1 MSFLPNVKADS
12 NSRPAVPAAGNKAPE
27 PVIPFTRAS
36 RKKSRL
42 VLQTASVT
50 LSTSVQAVPALQIP
64 AGGFLKRLKL
74 TVVGTSAGNSA
85 TVAFRADAPFNLLQQ
100 ISLLSPNGDTLIN
113 VIDGFALYVI
123 NKYGAIGTGK
133 WDPLAYPNYSAV
145 TGSGGTGGS
154 FNFELNVPI
163 ESDSR
168 DAFTALQNMAAN
180 QSYLLQFSY
189 NTLALLYSTA
199 PTVAPTVVTTI
210 TMEYWAAPA
219 PTSNDGVM
227 QASFPVGNGSVSL
240 LQTQTPAIVAGSQQN
255 IQLVN
260 VGNVIRSVF
269 LILRDASGVRDET
282 DFPTVSNWY
291 LNNDPLY
298 YKTKSQW
305 RNEMAQQY
313 GYFAGV
319 NAVPTLNALD
329 NGVFVLT
336 DFMNDGGTGD
346 YVVQGGSNRD
356 LYLVTESSTAFNYEA
371 VSWGASASTLFVI
384 EHVIR
389 PVSAAA
395 LYAPQFS

>member
-1 MSFLPNVKADS
+1 MSVIPSAAG
-12 NSRPAVPAAGNKAPE
+12 NSRPAIPTSGAKAPAQ
-27 PVIPFTRAS
+27 VIPFTRAS

-42 VLQTASVT
+42 VLQTAAVT
-50 LSTSVQAVPALQIP
+50 LNTTVQAIPALQIP

-74 TVVGTSAGNSA
+74 SVVGTTSGNSA
-85 TVAFRADAPFNLLQQ
+85 TVAFQADAPFNLLQQ

-113 VIDGFALYVI
+113 VIDGFSLYVI

-133 WDPLAYPNYSAV
+133 FDPLANPGYSAV
-145 TGSGGTGGS
+145 AGAGATGGS
-154 FNFELNVPI
+154 FAYEAHIPI
-163 ESDSR
+163 ETDSR

-180 QSYLLQFSY
+180 QSYLLQFSL
-189 NTLALLYSTA
+189 NTLALVYSTA
-199 PTVAPTVVTTI
+199 PTTAPSVVITI
-210 TMEYWAAPA
+210 VMEYWAAPA
-219 PTSNDGVM
+219 PTNADGVM

-240 LQTQTPAIVAGSQQN
+240 LQVQTPAIVAGSQQN

-260 VGNVIRSVF
+260 VGNVIRTVF
-269 LILRDASGVRDET
+269 LILRNSSAVRDET
-282 DFPTVSNWY
+282 DWPTVSNWY

-313 GYFAGV
+313 GYFAGLTT
-319 NAVPTLNALD
+319 APTLNALD

-356 LYLVTESSTAFNYEA
+356 LFLVTESSTAFNYEA

-389 PVSAAA
+389 PISAAA

>member
-1 MSFLPNVKADS
+1 MSVLPNAK
-12 NSRPAVPAAGNKAPE
+12 PAGSPAAAPAKVAQ
-27 PVIPFTRAS
+27 VIPFTRAS

-42 VLQTASVT
+42 VLQTAAVT
-50 LSTSVQAVPALQIP
+50 LNTTVQAIPALQIP

-74 TVVGTSAGNSA
+74 TVVGTTSGNAA

-123 NKYGAIGTGK
+123 NKYGAIGTGRF
-133 WDPLAYPNYSAV
+133 DPLGNPNYSAV
-145 TGSGGTGGS
+145 AGAGGTGGS
-154 FNFELNVPI
+154 FNFEVHIPV
-163 ESDSR
+163 ETDSR

-180 QSYLLQFSY
+180 QSYLLQFSL
-189 NTLALLYSTA
+189 NTLALVYSTA
-199 PTVAPTVVTTI
+199 PTSAPSVVITVV
-210 TMEYWAAPA
+210 MEYWAAPA
-219 PTSNDGVM
+219 PTNSDGVM

-282 DFPTVSNWY
+282 DFPTVNNWY

-313 GYFAGV
+313 DYDGGV
-319 NAVPTLNALD
+319 TAAPTLNSLD

-346 YVVQGGSNRD
+346 YNVDGGANRD
-356 LYLVTESSTAFNYEA
+356 LLLVTESSTAFNYEA
-371 VSWGASASTLFVI
+371 VNWGASASTLFVI
-384 EHVIR
+384 EQVIR
-389 PVSAAA
+389 PISAQA
-395 LYAPQFS
+395 LYAPQFN

>member
-1 MSFLPNVKADS
+1 MSVLPTAS
-12 NSRPAVPAAGNKAPE
+12 NSRSAVPQSTKAPVQ
-27 PVIPFTRAS
+27 VIPFTRAS

-42 VLQTASVT
+42 VLQTAAVT
-50 LSTSVQAVPALQIP
+50 LNTTVQAVPALQIP

-74 TVVGTSAGNSA
+74 SIVATTAANAATVVFNP
-85 TVAFRADAPFNLLQQ
+85 DAPFNLLQQ

-113 VIDGFALYVI
+113 VIDGFSLYVI

-133 WDPLAYPNYSAV
+133 YDPLANPGYSAV
-145 TGSGGTGGS
+145 AGAGATGGS
-154 FNFELNVPI
+154 FAYEAVIPV
-163 ESDSR
+163 ETDSR

-180 QSYLLQFSY
+180 QSYLLQFSF
-189 NTLALLYSTA
+189 NTLALIYATA
-199 PTVAPTVVTTI
+199 PTTAPAVTVTI
-210 TMEYWAAPA
+210 VMEYWAAPA
-219 PTSNDGVM
+219 PTNADGIM

-260 VGNVIRSVF
+260 VGNVIRAVF
-269 LILRDASGVRDET
+269 LILRTAGGVRTEVDW
-282 DFPTVSNWY
+282 PTVSNWY

-298 YKTKSQW
+298 YKTKTQW
-305 RNEMAQQY
+305 KNAMAQNY
-313 GYFAGV
+313 GYFAGTTTT
-319 NAVPTLNALD
+319 PTLNSLD
-329 NGVFVLT
+329 AGVFVLY

-389 PVSAAA
+389 PISAQA
-395 LYAPQFS
+395 LYAPQFN

>member
-1 MSFLPNVKADS
+1 MALPLA
-12 NSRPAVPAAGNKAPE
+12 PAKPAAPASKPAQ
-27 PVIPFTRAS
+27 VIPFTRAS

-42 VLQTASVT
+42 VLQTAAVVLNT
-50 LSTSVQAVPALQIP
+50 TVQAIPALQIP

-74 TVVGTSAGNSA
+74 TIVGTTSANAA
-85 TVAFRADAPFNLLQQ
+85 TVVFKADAPFNLLQQ

-113 VIDGFALYVI
+113 VIDGFSLYVI
-123 NKYGAIGTGK
+123 NKYGGIGTGRF
-133 WDPLAYPNYSAV
+133 DPLGNPGYSAV
-145 TGSGGTGGS
+145 AGAGGTGGS
-154 FNFELNVPI
+154 FAFEVHVPV
-163 ESDSR
+163 ETDSR

-180 QSYLLQFSY
+180 QSYLLQFSL
-189 NTLALLYSTA
+189 NTLALVYSTA
-199 PTVAPTVVTTI
+199 PTTAPSVVI
-210 TMEYWAAPA
+210 TAVMEYWAAPA
-219 PTSNDGVM
+219 PTNADGVM

-240 LQTQTPAIVAGSQQN
+240 LQTQTPAITAGAQQN

-298 YKTKSQW
+298 YKTKAQW

-313 GYFAGV
+313 DYDAGV
-319 NAVPTLNALD
+319 TAAPTLNSLD
-329 NGVFVLT
+329 NGVFVLV
-336 DFMNDGGTGD
+336 DFMNDGSSGD
-346 YVVQGGSNRD
+346 YNVDGGANRD
-356 LYLVTESSTAFNYEA
+356 LLLVTESSTAFNYEA

-389 PVSAAA
+389 PISAAA

>member
-1 MSFLPNVKADS
+1 MSVIPSAAG
-12 NSRPAVPAAGNKAPE
+12 NSRPAIPTSGAKAPAQ
-27 PVIPFTRAS
+27 VIPFTRAS

-42 VLQTASVT
+42 VLQTAAVT
-50 LSTSVQAVPALQIP
+50 LNTTVQAIPALQIP

-74 TVVGTSAGNSA
+74 SVVGTTSGNSA
-85 TVAFRADAPFNLLQQ
+85 TVAFQADAPFNLLQQ

-113 VIDGFALYVI
+113 VIDGFSLYVI

-133 WDPLAYPNYSAV
+133 FDPLANPGYSAV
-145 TGSGGTGGS
+145 ASGTGGS
-154 FNFELNVPI
+154 FAYEAHIPI
-163 ESDSR
+163 ETDSR

-180 QSYLLQFSY
+180 QSYLLQFSL
-189 NTLALLYSTA
+189 NTLALVYSTA
-199 PTVAPTVVTTI
+199 PTTAPSVVITI
-210 TMEYWAAPA
+210 VMEYWAAPA
-219 PTSNDGVM
+219 PTNADGVM

-240 LQTQTPAIVAGSQQN
+240 LQVQTPAIVAGSQQN

-260 VGNVIRSVF
+260 VGNVIRTVF
-269 LILRDASGVRDET
+269 LILRNSSAVRDET
-282 DFPTVSNWY
+282 DWPTVSNWY

-319 NAVPTLNALD
+319 TAAPTLNALD

-389 PVSAAA
+389 PISAAA

>member
-1 MSFLPNVKADS
+1 MSTIPNVTS
-12 NSRPAVPAAGNKAPE
+12 NSRPAVPASGNKAPVQ
-27 PVIPFTRAS
+27 VIPFTRAS

-42 VLQTASVT
+42 VLQTAGV
-50 LSTSVQAVPALQIP
+50 LLNAGVQAVPALQVP

-74 TVVGTSAGNSA
+74 TIVGTTAANA
-85 TVAFRADAPFNLLQQ
+85 AAVAFNNDAPFNLLQQ

-113 VIDGFALYVI
+113 VIDGFTLYVI

-133 WDPLAYPNYSAV
+133 YDPLANPGYSAV
-145 TGSGGTGGS
+145 TGAGATGGS
-154 FNFELNVPI
+154 FSFELSIPV
-163 ESDSR
+163 ETDSR

-189 NTLALLYSTA
+189 NSTTAIYATPPTTA
-199 PTVAPTVVTTI
+199 PTVVSTI
-210 TMEYWAAPA
+210 VMEYWAAPA
-219 PTSNDGVM
+219 PTNSDGVM
-227 QASFPVGNGSVSL
+227 QASFPIGNGSVSL

-260 VGNVIRSVF
+260 VGNVVRAVF
-269 LILRDASGVRDET
+269 LILRTAAGVRDEV
-282 DFPTVSNWY
+282 DWPTVSNWY

-298 YKTKSQW
+298 YKTKPQW

-313 GYFAGV
+313 QLFAGLT
-319 NAVPTLNALD
+319 ATPTINALD

-346 YVVQGGSNRD
+346 YLVQGGANRD
-356 LYLVTESSTAFNYEA
+356 LLLVTESSTAFNYEA
-371 VSWGASASTLFVI
+371 VSWGATASSLFVV

-389 PVSAAA
+389 PISAAA
-395 LYAPQFS
+395 LYAPQFN

>member
-1 MSFLPNVKADS
+1 
-12 NSRPAVPAAGNKAPE
+12 
-27 PVIPFTRAS
+27 
-36 RKKSRL
+36 
-42 VLQTASVT
+42 
-50 LSTSVQAVPALQIP
+50 
-64 AGGFLKRLKL
+64 
-74 TVVGTSAGNSA
+74 
-85 TVAFRADAPFNLLQQ
+85 
-100 ISLLSPNGDTLIN
+100 
-113 VIDGFALYVI
+113 
-123 NKYGAIGTGK
+123 
-133 WDPLAYPNYSAV
+133 
-145 TGSGGTGGS
+145 
-154 FNFELNVPI
+154 
-163 ESDSR
+163 
-168 DAFTALQNMAAN
+168 
-180 QSYLLQFSY
+180 
-189 NTLALLYSTA
+189 
-199 PTVAPTVVTTI
+199 
-210 TMEYWAAPA
+210 MEYWAAPA
-219 PTSNDGVM
+219 PTNADGVM

-240 LQTQTPAIVAGSQQN
+240 LQVQTPAIVAGSQQN

-260 VGNVIRSVF
+260 VGNVIRTVF
-269 LILRDASGVRDET
+269 LILRNASAVRDET
-282 DFPTVSNWY
+282 DWPTVSNWY

-319 NAVPTLNALD
+319 TAAPTLNALD

-389 PVSAAA
+389 PISAAA

>member
-1 MSFLPNVKADS
+1 MSVLPTAS
-12 NSRPAVPAAGNKAPE
+12 NSRSAVPQSTKAPVQ
-27 PVIPFTRAS
+27 VIPFTRAS

-42 VLQTASVT
+42 VLQTAAVT
-50 LSTSVQAVPALQIP
+50 LNTTVQAVPALQIP

-74 TVVGTSAGNSA
+74 SIVATTSANAATVVFNP
-85 TVAFRADAPFNLLQQ
+85 DAPFNLLQQ

-113 VIDGFALYVI
+113 VIDGFSLYVI

-133 WDPLAYPNYSAV
+133 YDPLANPGYSAV
-145 TGSGGTGGS
+145 AGAGATGGS
-154 FNFELNVPI
+154 FSYEAVIPV
-163 ESDSR
+163 ETDSR

-180 QSYLLQFSY
+180 QSYLLQFYY
-189 NTLALLYSTA
+189 NTLALIYATA
-199 PTVAPTVVTTI
+199 PTTAPAVTVTI
-210 TMEYWAAPA
+210 VMEYWAAPA
-219 PTSNDGVM
+219 PTNADGVM

-240 LQTQTPAIVAGSQQN
+240 LQTQTPPIVAGSQQN

-260 VGNVIRSVF
+260 VGNVIRAVF
-269 LILRDASGVRDET
+269 LILRTAGGVRTEVDW
-282 DFPTVSNWY
+282 PTVSNWY

-298 YKTKSQW
+298 YKTKTQW
-305 RNEMAQQY
+305 KNAMAQNY
-313 GYFAGV
+313 GYFAGT
-319 NAVPTLNALD
+319 AVAPTLNALD
-329 NGVFVLT
+329 AGVFVLY

-389 PVSAAA
+389 PISAQA
-395 LYAPQFS
+395 LYAPQFN

>member
-1 MSFLPNVKADS
+1 MSVLPTAS
-12 NSRPAVPAAGNKAPE
+12 NSRSAVPQNTKAPVQ
-27 PVIPFTRAS
+27 VIPFTRAS

-42 VLQTASVT
+42 VLQTAAVT
-50 LSTSVQAVPALQIP
+50 LNTTVQAVPALQIP

-74 TVVGTSAGNSA
+74 SIVANTAANAAAVVFNP
-85 TVAFRADAPFNLLQQ
+85 DAPFNLLQQ

-113 VIDGFALYVI
+113 VIDGFSLYVI

-133 WDPLAYPNYSAV
+133 YDPLANPGYSAV
-145 TGSGGTGGS
+145 AGAGATGGS
-154 FNFELNVPI
+154 FAYEAVIPV
-163 ESDSR
+163 ETDSR

-180 QSYLLQFSY
+180 QSYLLQFSF
-189 NTLALLYSTA
+189 NTLALIYATA
-199 PTVAPTVVTTI
+199 PTTAPAVTVTI
-210 TMEYWAAPA
+210 VMEYWAAPA
-219 PTSNDGVM
+219 PTNADGVM

-260 VGNVIRSVF
+260 VGNVIRAVF
-269 LILRDASGVRDET
+269 LILRTAGGVRTEVDW
-282 DFPTVSNWY
+282 PTVSNWY

-298 YKTKSQW
+298 YKTKTQW
-305 RNEMAQQY
+305 KNAMAQNY
-313 GYFAGV
+313 GYFAGTT
-319 NAVPTLNALD
+319 NTPTLNSLD
-329 NGVFVLT
+329 AGVFVLY

-389 PVSAAA
+389 PISAQA
-395 LYAPQFS
+395 LYAPQFN